1 MTRLGSRRLI
11 IVAAALAATIAG
23 CAGAG
28 AGPSSATPTPGPIT
42 TAEEAV
48 ARVIATEPRLTGIKP
63 PATDAIGQSSSYT
76 VAPAASGNGFEVS
89 VRVGWGDCQAGCIN
103 EHSWVYDVA
112 RDGTVAVAS
121 EAGDP
126 VPSDVWPSPIGAGKT
141 GIRGLATAGP
151 VCPVERVPPDPAC
164 APRPVAGAK
173 VVIRDA
179 SGTEVATPVTG
190 SDGAFFVELQPG
202 DYLVEP
208 QPVQGLLGTAAQQSV
223 SVGDGSVTAVQLDY
237 DTGIR

>member
-1 MTRLGSRRLI
+1 M
-11 IVAAALAATIAG
+11 IVAAALVATIAG

-28 AGPSSATPTPGPIT
+28 AGPSSTSVPVPVTSPD
-42 TAEEAV
+42 EAV
-48 ARVIATEPRLTGIKP
+48 ARVVATEPRLAGIKP
-63 PATDAIGQSSSYT
+63 LAPDAIGQSSSYT

-103 EHSWVYDVA
+103 EHSWVHDVA

-126 VPSDVWPSPIGAGKT
+126 VPPDAWPSPIGAGKT

-164 APRPVAGAK
+164 APRSVAGAK
-173 VVIRDA
+173 VVIRDV
-179 SGTEVATPVTG
+179 SGTEVATAVTG

-208 QPVQGLLGTAAQQSV
+208 QPVEGLLGTAAQQSV
-223 SVGDGSVTAVQLDY
+223 SVGDGAVTAVQLDY